1 MKKAWA
7 LSVIVFLLA
16 STSWAVPVTFIH
28 VADGGPFAG
37 SLSGNPFS
45 GVDTFT
51 ITALGDTSA
60 QQSLGSGIFFIDHT
74 SAQIEIPGVGTF
86 TFNTLTRTLVN
97 QGLDSVGFSRAGAS
111 GTDLLDE
118 VAAVVGD
125 FASYDLLSS
134 IGPVFGDG
142 RVLQWSLPTVSTTGG
157 DLVFNDGSA
166 ENASFQAIVR
176 DGGQVP
182 EPGILLLLGVGLVAL
197 YRRRSA

>member
-16 STSWAVPVTFIH
+16 SASWAVPVTFIH
-28 VADGGPFAG
+28 VAGGNTFDG

-45 GVDTFT
+45 VETFT

-60 QQSLGSGIFFIDHT
+60 QQSAGSGIFFIDHT

-86 TFNTLTRTLVN
+86 DFITPTRTFVN
-97 QGLDSVGFSRAGAS
+97 QGFDSVGFSRAGAS
-111 GTDLLDE
+111 GLDLFNE
-118 VAAVVGD
+118 ESFVGD

-134 IGPVFGDG
+134 IGPVFIDG
-142 RVLQWSLPTVSTTGG
+142 FTLQWFLSPVSTSGG
-157 DLVFNDGSA
+157 DLVFEPRSA
-166 ENASFQAIVR
+166 ESASFQAIVR

-182 EPGILLLLGVGLVAL
+182 EPGTLLLLGVGLVAL